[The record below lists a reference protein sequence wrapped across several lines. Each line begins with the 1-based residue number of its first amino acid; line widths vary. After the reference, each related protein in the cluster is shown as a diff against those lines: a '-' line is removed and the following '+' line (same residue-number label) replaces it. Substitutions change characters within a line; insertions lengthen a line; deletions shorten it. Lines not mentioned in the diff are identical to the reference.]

1 MIEKV
6 SSKGKEGVHAAEKK
20 EEATYAFVS
29 SSRLLSIGI

>member
-20 EEATYAFVS
+20 EETAG
-29 SSRLLSIGI
+29 R